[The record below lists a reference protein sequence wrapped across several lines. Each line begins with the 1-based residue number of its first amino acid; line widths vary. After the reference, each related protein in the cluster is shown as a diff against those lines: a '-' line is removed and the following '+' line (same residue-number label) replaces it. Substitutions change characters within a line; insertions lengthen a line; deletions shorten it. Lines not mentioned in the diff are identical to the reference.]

1 MVRKVIGFILLA
13 TLLVGCS
20 TTMTDA
26 QRTKAQGT
34 AVGTGLGAAV
44 GAGLGALFGGGRG
57 AAIGA
62 AVGAGVGA
70 GAGYAWGAHVAS
82 KKADFARQE
91 DYLDAVIASARA
103 TNAQTSQYNAALAA
117 DIQRLD
123 QQTAQLVQQYNQRR
137 IAKSALAQ
145 SHQEAGAKLTE
156 ARQQLQKLE
165 NEIAIQQRVLHQET
179 NLAKT
184 VQAQSSL
191 QMMQAEISKLERL
204 RTELAQQ
211 VQTLAAIGTRVSV

>member
-1 MVRKVIGFILLA
+1 MVRKVMGCILVA
-13 TLLVGCS
+13 GLLVGCS
-20 TTMTDA
+20 GMTDA

-34 AVGTGLGAAV
+34 AVGTGVGAAV
-44 GAGLGALFGGGRG
+44 GAGLGALLGGGRG

-82 KKADFARQE
+82 KKANFARQE

-103 TNAQTSQYNAALAA
+103 TNEQTRQYNAALAT

-137 IAKSALAQ
+137 VAKSALAQ
-145 SHQEAGAKLTE
+145 SHQEAEAKLTE
-156 ARQQLQKLE
+156 ARQHLQKVE
-165 NEIAIQQRVLHQET
+165 NEIAIQQRVLNQEKD
-179 NLAKT
+179 LART
-184 VQAQSSL
+184 AHAQSSL
-191 QMMQAEISKLERL
+191 QMMQAEIDKLERL